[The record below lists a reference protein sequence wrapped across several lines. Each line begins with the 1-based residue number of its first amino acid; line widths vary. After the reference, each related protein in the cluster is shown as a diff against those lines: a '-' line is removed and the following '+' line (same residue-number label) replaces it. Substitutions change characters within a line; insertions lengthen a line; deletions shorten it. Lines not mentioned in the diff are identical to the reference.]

1 MKSLIIIPIIC
12 LFATLPTRADYSSL
26 VAQGDVHDAKEETE
40 PALQFYLPAEKLE
53 PNHADL
59 LVKISRQYALR
70 MRDLPK
76 DADKIKTVRTALS
89 YAERAVVLAPNE
101 CDTHLSVAV
110 CYGKLTPFLGG
121 KESIEA
127 SKKIKLSTDRAIK
140 LNPRSDYAWHLLG
153 RWHQS
158 LANIGGTTRV
168 LAKLIYGEIPAASNA
183 EAVACFKKAIALNPK
198 RLIHVVELGR
208 TYAMMGQAEEA
219 KKIIKQGLAMPNRE
233 KDDPETKQRGQ
244 KTLDDIS

>member
-1 MKSLIIIPIIC
+1 MKFLMIPILC
-12 LFATLPTRADYSSL
+12 LCASLPAAADYASL
-26 VAQGDVHDAKEETE
+26 VEKGDAYDAKEETE
-40 PALQFYLPAEKLE
+40 QALQYYLPAEKLE

-76 DADKIKTVRTALS
+76 DADKIKTVRTALA

-110 CYGKLTPFLGG
+110 CLGKLTPFLGG

-127 SKKIKLSTDRAIK
+127 SKKIKLSADRAVK
-140 LNPRSDYAWHLLG
+140 LDPKSDYAWHLLG

-168 LAKLIYGEIPAASNA
+168 LAKLIYGAIPAASNA

-198 RLIHVVELGR
+198 RLIHIIELGR

-219 KKIIKQGLAMPNRE
+219 KKIIRQGLAMPNKE

>member
-1 MKSLIIIPIIC
+1 MKSLIIPLIC
-12 LFATLPTRADYSSL
+12 LCAVLPVSADFASL
-26 VAQGDVHDAKEETE
+26 VAKGDVHDAREETE
-40 PALQFYLPAEKLE
+40 LALQYYLPAEKLE
-53 PNHADL
+53 PNRADL

-89 YAERAVVLAPNE
+89 YAERAVVLDSNE

-110 CYGKLTPFLGG
+110 CLGKLTPFLGNR
-121 KESIEA
+121 ESIEA
-127 SKKIKLSTDRAIK
+127 SKKIKLSADRAVK
-140 LNPRSDYAWHLLG
+140 LDPKSDYAWHLLG

-158 LANIGGTTRV
+158 LANIGGTTRA

-183 EAVACFKKAIALNPK
+183 EAVACLKKAIALNPK
-198 RLIHVVELGR
+198 RLIHIVELGR
-208 TYAMMGQAEEA
+208 TYAMMGQTEEA
-219 KKIIKQGLAMPNRE
+219 KKIIRQGLAMPNRE